1 MPATRSQDRGKG
13 THGQGDQDGRATG
26 GKAGVDRAGGIG
38 RFWRGQITQFAA
50 AFAGYLLLGLVC
62 IWVSAPPGKLS
73 GIWLPIGFVA
83 ILLARRCFKLWP
95 AILLAVSAA
104 SLALDIVLNG
114 PFGASALFAVSNT
127 AGAVVGGG
135 LLKAFSTRRGETA
148 TFFSHIIRS
157 LPGALAA
164 PAAGSS
170 CAVVFS
176 YAANGGAIPLAK
188 FYSVWG
194 HWYLGDLIGFATMLP
209 LAFAYAH
216 AGKLDQAFPRG
227 RRVTILTVGCV
238 MALTTLLAL
247 QHLPTP
253 FVVVTL
259 VLLVSIVA
267 VPLLPAM
274 IFLVLDTILVAWL
287 FTHTAMAI
295 PIAAAA
301 GENMVYLATALT
313 LLPPL
318 VGTILIERARD
329 EHERLRRSEQRLRTI
344 FDHSPIAGLIL
355 ASDGQIV
362 EANAKAC
369 ELFGY
374 GEAEIRSLPPL
385 SLTLAC
391 DHDVVR
397 DDLKNLLGKSVNHLR
412 RGQRFVRKDRTIGW
426 GDASAT
432 LLPSAGAGPDH
443 VLVQVVDVTE
453 HKRISDERETLFR
466 RLDLATRV
474 GGISVWEWDAATG
487 VLLRDAR
494 MLDVLGRAMSD
505 KPEPGGDWL
514 DIVHPEDQAMASAYV
529 EKAKRE
535 PGETTCEYRIVR
547 PDGEVRYLRNACRT
561 IAGPDGKPAK
571 CIGVTWD
578 TTSDHRAAEER
589 DQLLRR
595 LDIATAAADLGI
607 WDWDLVT
614 REQIWDERLYRH
626 FAESPTCGKSP
637 IEIAR
642 QRIHNED
649 FAAVIKAFD
658 DMKDGNDTLQLEYR
672 IVTGTGEIRYLRDV
686 AAVIRNGDG
695 HPVRL
700 VGVTWD
706 VTDSNRLAEA
716 LRTESHRLQVTLTSI
731 ADGVITTDRIGRI
744 TFLNPAAAALTGWSQ
759 VQAAGRQISDVF
771 APVSRLSGASIP
783 DLIGR
788 CLLARAVVEMQDDAT
803 LEAHDGTLREIAAT
817 AAPLAADDQVLGAV
831 LVFQDVTSERT
842 MRRELAFAASH
853 DPLTGLLNRT
863 EFEARLTAAIAAARQ
878 AGATHSLLFI
888 DLDRFKLV
896 NDTAGH
902 AVGDMLLREIGP
914 LLTSAVRSGDHVA
927 RIGGDE
933 FAVILMNAD
942 LVEARQ
948 IAERIITAIDAL
960 RFSWHGRHHRVG
972 ASVGYGAVGPFSESA
987 AALLTQVDVACY
999 AAKNSGRNRA
1009 VLYEPDQGDAVAR
1022 FREIQ
1027 LAANLREAVQNDRFV
1042 LYAQPIR
1049 PCNGGGEEACEILL
1063 RMLDPD
1069 GNLIL
1074 PDLFIPA
1081 AERFD
1086 LMHDIDRW
1094 VMREALERRGAEL
1107 AAWDDMSFHLNFSG
1121 NSLGAPGFADYLLG
1135 LVARTPIP
1143 AHRLTFEITETAV
1156 IAHVGV
1162 AARLMTMLRAAGA
1175 KVALDDFGIGLS
1187 SFNYLRTFPADLV
1200 KIDGSFVRNVRQNA
1214 VDAAI
1219 VRSLNQIAHELGAKT
1234 VAEFVEDEET
1244 LACVRQIG
1252 IDFAQGYA
1260 IGRPESLD
1268 ALLSALPDNGSWPS
1282 LSDEQPSD
1290 AA

>member
-1 MPATRSQDRGKG
+1 M
-13 THGQGDQDGRATG
+13 GRAIKETAFRGETASNDEPG
-26 GKAGVDRAGGIG
+26 GGGRG
-38 RFWRGQITQFAA
+38 RFDEWPITQFVI
-50 AFAGYLLLGLVC
+50 AFASYFLLGALC
-62 IWVSAPPGKLS
+62 ITVSAPSGRLS
-73 GIWLPIGFVA
+73 GVWLPIGFA
-83 ILLARRCFKLWP
+83 SICLARRPRRIWP
-95 AILLAVSAA
+95 AILVGVAAA
-104 SLALDIVLNG
+104 SLTLDYTVNHR
-114 PFGASALFAVSNT
+114 FASSTLFTIANT
-127 AGAVVGGG
+127 AGAATGGF
-135 LLKAFSTRRGETA
+135 LLKLFASRRGEEN
-148 TFFSHIIRS
+148 TFFAHMMRS
-157 LPGALAA
+157 LPAALVA
-164 PAAGSS
+164 PAIGASIAMLMRIATEGGS
-170 CAVVFS
+170 V
-176 YAANGGAIPLAK
+176 PLAK
-188 FYSVWG
+188 LYPMWG

-216 AGKLDQAFPRG
+216 AGRMDQAFPKGHRLA
-227 RRVTILTVGCV
+227 ILAVGGG
-238 MALTTLLAL
+238 LAL
-247 QHLPTP
+247 ATIVALHQLPTP
-253 FVVVTL
+253 FVFVTL
-259 VLLVSIVA
+259 ALLVSIVV

-274 IFLVLDTILVAWL
+274 IFLVLDTLLVAWL
-287 FTHTAMAI
+287 FTHTTIVI
-295 PIAAAA
+295 PVAAEA
-301 GENMVYLATALT
+301 GENLVYLATALT

-329 EHERLRRSEQRLRTI
+329 EHSRLRRSEKRLRTI
-344 FDHSPIAGLIL
+344 FDHSPIAGLVL

-374 GEAEIRSLPPL
+374 GEAEIRSLPPF
-385 SLTLAC
+385 SLTLPC
-391 DHDVVR
+391 DHDAVR
-397 DDLKNLLGKSVNHLR
+397 GDLKGLLDKSVEHLR
-412 RGQRFVRKDRTIGW
+412 RSQRFVRKDRTIGW

-432 LLPSAGAGPDH
+432 LLPSAGAGPDY
-443 VLVQVVDVTE
+443 VLIQIVDITE
-453 HKRISDERETLFR
+453 HKRVSDERETLFR
-466 RLDLATRV
+466 RLELATRV
-474 GGISVWEWDAATG
+474 GGISVWEWNAETG
-487 VLLRDAR
+487 VIVRDGR
-494 MLDVLGRAMSD
+494 LLDVLGRDLSD
-505 KPEPGGDWL
+505 TPEPGGDWL
-514 DIVHPEDQAMASAYV
+514 EIVHPEDQAMASAYV
-529 EKAKRE
+529 ERAKRE
-535 PGETTCEYRIVR
+535 PGEITCEYRILR
-547 PDGEVRYLRNACRT
+547 PDGEVRYLRNACLSV
-561 IAGPDGKPAK
+561 AGPDGKTAK

-578 TTSDHRAAEER
+578 TTDDHRAAEER
-589 DQLLRR
+589 DQILRR

-607 WDWDLVT
+607 WDWDRTSDNQV
-614 REQIWDERLYRH
+614 WDERMYRH
-626 FAESPTCGKSP
+626 VAASPSDGRRPFDIWRT
-637 IEIAR
+637 
-642 QRIHNED
+642 RIHPDDIAPVETLFNEAIQD
-649 FAAVIKAFD
+649 EGLIH
-658 DMKDGNDTLQLEYR
+658 LEYR
-672 IVTGTGEIRYLRDV
+672 IVTPALEVRYLRDV
-686 AAVIRNGDG
+686 AAVLRDARGKPIRI
-695 HPVRL
+695 
-700 VGVTWD
+700 VGVNWD
-706 VTDSNRLAEA
+706 VTDSKRLAEA

-744 TFLNPAAAALTGWSQ
+744 TFLNPAATALTGWPQ
-759 VQAAGRQISDVF
+759 ADAAGRQITDVF
-771 APVSRLSGASIP
+771 APFSRLNGTAIP
-783 DLIGR
+783 DLVGR
-788 CLLARAVVEMQDDAT
+788 CLLARTVVEMQDDAT
-803 LEAHDGTLREIAAT
+803 LTARDGTLREIAAT
-817 AAPLAADDQVLGAV
+817 AAPLATGDQVLGAV

-853 DPLTGLLNRT
+853 DPLTGLLNRA

-878 AGATHSLLFI
+878 TGATHSLLFI

-933 FAVILMNAD
+933 FAIILMDAD
-942 LVEARQ
+942 LDEARQ
-948 IAERIITAIDAL
+948 IAERIITAVDAL

-972 ASVGYGAVGPFSESA
+972 ASVGYGTVGPFSESA

-999 AAKNSGRNRA
+999 AAKNSGRNCA

-1049 PCNGGGEEACEILL
+1049 PCAGEGEEACEILL

-1107 AAWDDMSFHLNFSG
+1107 AAWSGMSFHLNFSG
-1121 NSLGAPGFADYLLG
+1121 NSLGAPGFADYLLD
-1135 LVARTPIP
+1135 LVAHTPIP
-1143 AHRLTFEITETAV
+1143 TERLTFEITETAV

-1234 VAEFVEDEET
+1234 VAEFVEDAET
-1244 LACVRQIG
+1244 LACVREIG

-1260 IGRPESLD
+1260 IGRPDPLD
-1268 ALLSALPDNGSWPS
+1268 ALLAARPEAGSWPS
-1282 LSDEQPSD
+1282 LPPREQPSD

>member
-1 MPATRSQDRGKG
+1 M
-13 THGQGDQDGRATG
+13 GRAIKGNTP
-26 GKAGVDRAGGIG
+26 AGDAADVDRAGGVDTLY
-38 RFWRGQITQFAA
+38 RSHAVQFLI
-50 AFAGYLLLGLVC
+50 AFTGYTVLGLICV
-62 IWVSAPPGKLS
+62 WVSAPSGRLS
-73 GIWLPIGFVA
+73 GIWLPVGFAA
-83 ILLARRCFKLWP
+83 ILLVRRKFRFWP
-95 AILLAVSAA
+95 ALLLAIAAA
-104 SLALDIVLNG
+104 SVLIDFSVHSR
-114 PFGASALFAVSNT
+114 FGSSALFAGSNT
-127 AGAVVGGG
+127 AGAAVAG
-135 LLKAFSTRRGETA
+135 LLLKLFAARRAETA

-157 LPGALAA
+157 LPAALVA
-164 PAAGSS
+164 PAVGASIAIV
-170 CAVVFS
+170 CLFLDR
-176 YAANGGAIPLAK
+176 AIPLSK
-188 FYSVWG
+188 LYPVWG

-216 AGKLDQAFPRG
+216 AGSIEQAFPRG
-227 RRVTILTVGCV
+227 RRIPIIATGCLMAITTVLV
-238 MALTTLLAL
+238 LH
-247 QHLPTP
+247 QLPTP

-259 VLLVSIVA
+259 VLLVSIVI

-274 IFLVLDTILVAWL
+274 IFLVLDTLLVAWL
-287 FTHTAMAI
+287 FTHTSIRI
-295 PIAAAA
+295 PIAADA

-355 ASDGQIV
+355 ASDGKIV

-374 GEAEIRSLPPL
+374 GEAEIRTLPPF
-385 SLTLAC
+385 SLTLPC

-397 DDLKNLLGKSVNHLR
+397 GDLESLLDRSAVHLR
-412 RGQRFVRKDRTIGW
+412 KNQRFVRKDRAIGW

-432 LLPSAGAGPDH
+432 LLPSAGAGPDY
-443 VLVQVVDVTE
+443 VLVQVVDITE
-453 HKRISDERETLFR
+453 HKRLSDERETLFR
-466 RLDLATRV
+466 RLELATRV
-474 GGISVWEWDAATG
+474 GGISVWEWDAETG
-487 VLLRDAR
+487 IMVRDAR
-494 MLDVLGRAMSD
+494 MLEVLGRD
-505 KPEPGGDWL
+505 LDIVPEPGGDWL
-514 DIVHPEDQAMASAYV
+514 DIVHPEDQAMANAYV
-529 EKAKRE
+529 DKAKRE
-535 PGETTCEYRIVR
+535 PGETTCEYRILR
-547 PDGEVRYLRNACRT
+547 PDGEVRYLRNACLSVP
-561 IAGPDGKPAK
+561 GPNGTPIK

-578 TTSDHRAAEER
+578 TTGDHRAAEER
-589 DQLLRR
+589 NRLLKR
-595 LDIATAAADLGI
+595 LDIATTAADLGI
-607 WDWDLVT
+607 WDWDRTTDLQV
-614 REQIWDERLYRH
+614 WDDRMYRH
-626 FAESPTCGKSP
+626 VAASPDDGRRPFDIWRSRVHPDDLARVESLFRDALNDEGL
-637 IEIAR
+637 
-642 QRIHNED
+642 IH
-649 FAAVIKAFD
+649 
-658 DMKDGNDTLQLEYR
+658 LEYR
-672 IVTGTGEIRYLRDV
+672 IVTPALEVRYLRDI
-686 AAVIRNGDG
+686 AAVLRDRQGR
-695 HPVRL
+695 PVRI
-700 VGVTWD
+700 VGINWD
-706 VTDSNRLAEA
+706 VTDAKRLAEA
-716 LRTESHRLQVTLTSI
+716 LRTESRRLQVTLTSI
-731 ADGVITTDRIGRI
+731 ADGVIATDRIGRI

-759 VQAAGRQISDVF
+759 ADAAGRQITEVF
-771 APVSRLSGASIP
+771 APFSRLNGTAIP
-783 DLIGR
+783 DLVGR
-788 CLLARAVVEMQDDAT
+788 CLLARAIVEMQDDAT
-803 LEAHDGTLREIAAT
+803 LTARDGTLREIAAT

-863 EFEARLTAAIAAARQ
+863 EFEIRLTAAITAARKT
-878 AGATHSLLFI
+878 GATHSLLFI

-914 LLTSAVRSGDHVA
+914 LLTSAVRGDDHVA

-933 FAVILMNAD
+933 FAIILMDAD
-942 LVEARQ
+942 LDEARQ

-999 AAKNSGRNRA
+999 AAKNSGRNCA

-1049 PCNGGGEEACEILL
+1049 PCSGEGEEACEILL

-1094 VMREALERRGAEL
+1094 VMREALEHRGAEL
-1107 AAWDDMSFHLNFSG
+1107 AAWDHMSFHLNFSG
-1121 NSLGAPGFADYLLG
+1121 NSLSAPGFADYLLD
-1135 LVARTPIP
+1135 LVAHTPIP
-1143 AHRLTFEITETAV
+1143 THRLTFEITETAV

-1234 VAEFVEDEET
+1234 VAEFVENEET
-1244 LACVRQIG
+1244 LACVREIG
-1252 IDFAQGYA
+1252 IDFVQGYA

-1268 ALLSALPDNGSWPS
+1268 ALLAARPEIGAWPNLPSR
-1282 LSDEQPSD
+1282 EQPSD